1 VGTWNKE
8 GGTRTAALGFVV
20 SCSLFLSPLL
30 QCGSLDVPMPKRTL
44 SIEKRGFIAGLT
56 LRWSETQST
65 VDSALLTK
73 LADAC
78 EAIEVDDEVRV
89 VLLTAEGDDFCR
101 GWDAALLEG
110 EHTPAGDVFGCLAE
124 LPRPVVCA
132 IQGDAL
138 SAGLEL
144 ALACDVRVAADDA
157 SLGLPETKFGRM
169 PMGGGTQRLARLVG
183 KGKALEMILTGES
196 VDAQEAVSIG
206 LVSTLAPRDKLIA
219 EAEAIAGRIAE
230 RGPIAVRY
238 AKEAVNRG
246 LEMTLEQALRYETD
260 LTIILQTTEDRAEG
274 VRAFLEKRE
283 PEFKGR

>member
-30 QCGSLDVPMPKRTL
+30 QCGSLDVPMPERTL

-196 VDAQEAVSIG
+196 VDAQEDDAGAGPPLRDGPDDHPSDHG
-206 LVSTLAPRDKLIA
+206 GQGGGRPRLPR
-219 EAEAIAGRIAE
+219 EARAGVQ
-230 RGPIAVRY
+230 GPIAR
-238 AKEAVNRG
+238 
-246 LEMTLEQALRYETD
+246 
-260 LTIILQTTEDRAEG
+260 
-274 VRAFLEKRE
+274 RE
-283 PEFKGR
+283 VSSECR